1 MSRRNL
7 LQMLV
12 VAAVTAC
19 MLALSGV
26 LRAQGRSEEALAH
39 VKEVQERHT
48 AKLLAKEGVVGTA
61 VGLSHQ
67 NKDAVLVL
75 LERPGIGGIPQ
86 KLEGVPVDTVVIG
99 RVYALALTTSRLPRP
114 VPIGV
119 SAGHPAITA
128 GTIGCRVKGGGKIYD
143 LSNNHVF
150 ANENRAR
157 IGDNILQPG
166 RYDGGVNPRDAIGT
180 LAAFEPIKF
189 DGSINTI
196 DAALA
201 IGTTSTM
208 ARVTPTGGYG
218 MPKITPA
225 AAYVGMPVQKFG
237 RTTGLTTG
245 RVYALNATVRVGYSS
260 GTAVF
265 AKQIVITP
273 GTFSAGGDSGSLI
286 VTKSVTNST
295 NARPVGLLF
304 AGSSAYTIA
313 NPISLVLSRF
323 GVAVDGQ

>member
-1 MSRRNL
+1 MSRRSL

-12 VAAVTAC
+12 VAVVAAC
-19 MLALSGV
+19 TLVFSGV

-48 AKLLAKEGVVGTA
+48 EKLLAKEGVTGTA
-61 VGLSHQ
+61 VGLNRQ

-75 LERPGIGGIPQ
+75 LENEGVAGVP
-86 KLEGVPVDTVVIG
+86 KELEGVPVETVVIG
-99 RVYALALTTSRLPRP
+99 KVYALYLPTSRFPRP

-119 SAGHPAITA
+119 STGHPAITA

-189 DGSINTI
+189 DGSVNTI

-201 IGTTSTM
+201 AGTTYTM
-208 ARVTPTGGYG
+208 ARVTPSGGYG
-218 MPKITPA
+218 MPKSAPATP
-225 AAYVGMPVQKFG
+225 YVGMPVQKYG

-245 RVYALNATVRVGYSS
+245 RIYALNATVKVGYSS

-265 AKQIVITP
+265 AKQIIITP

-286 VTKSVTNST
+286 VTKSLHSAD

-304 AGSSAYTIA
+304 AGSTSYTIA
-313 NPISLVLSRF
+313 NPINLVLSRF
-323 GVAVDGQ
+323 GVVVDGQ